1 MCVCCH
7 REGTKEMDFLR
18 LRFAAEGAFPPP
30 PGPPATPFPA
40 GFALKRGTGQKGR
53 VWAGMGGGGGPLRL
67 QRSGPQPPDVP
78 PRRGDVE
85 REKALRAASGP
96 PPTSSPK
103 EETYKERNNNIPIKR
118 ERKKELKLGGT
129 APEQG
134 ERSQHRSTA
143 TEFPMEESGK
153 GGCFAIVGPPVLI
166 PRRKHLE
173 RGLALRKRPQ
183 NTLPVGGNMNRSLV
197 FPFLPNAL
205 LCMWGG

>member
-1 MCVCCH
+1 MLPSGGYEGNGFPPAAICCRRSLSSSARPPGH
-7 REGTKEMDFLR
+7 PFPGWICFETWHW
-18 LRFAAEGAFPPP
+18 AEGE
-30 PGPPATPFPA
+30 GL
-40 GFALKRGTGQKGR
+40 GGDG
-53 VWAGMGGGGGPLRL
+53 GGGGGPLRL